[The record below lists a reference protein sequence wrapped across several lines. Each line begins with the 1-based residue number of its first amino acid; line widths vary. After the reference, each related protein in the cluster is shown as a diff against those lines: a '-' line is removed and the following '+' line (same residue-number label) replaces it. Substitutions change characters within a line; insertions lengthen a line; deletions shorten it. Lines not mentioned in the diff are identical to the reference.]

1 MIICNRNRR
10 TTMTE
15 NYIECIALTRQFRGK
30 NKTLT
35 AVGNINLGIRQND
48 LVLIKGRSGAGKS
61 TLLNL
66 MCGLI
71 KPTHGRVMID
81 NDCISELADDSLS
94 RLLSDKIGIIFQSF
108 NLLPTYTVFENIEIA
123 LIPKGVAR
131 SLIRENI
138 FTLLDQFNLK
148 DKADLMPSELSA
160 GQQQKVAIIRTLVKQ
175 PSIIFADE
183 PTGSVDEETAQE
195 ILDHLLYLKKEKKV
209 TLVIAT
215 HGNVPDIFADKVF
228 IIENGRIKG

>member
-1 MIICNRNRR
+1 ML
-10 TTMTE
+10 E
-15 NYIECIALTRQFRGK
+15 NYIECLSLTRQYKGK
-30 NKTLT
+30 NETLT
-35 AVGNINLGIRQND
+35 AVDNVNLRIRQND

-71 KPTHGRVMID
+71 KPTSGKVMID
-81 NDCISELADDSLS
+81 SDCITDLADDSLS
-94 RLLSDKIGIIFQSF
+94 RLLAEKIGIIFQSF

-123 LIPKGVAR
+123 LIPKGVDR

-138 FTLLDQFNLK
+138 FSLLGQFNLK

-160 GQQQKVAIIRTLVKQ
+160 GQQQKVAIIRSLVKL
-175 PSIIFADE
+175 PSVIFADE
-183 PTGSVDEETAQE
+183 PTGSVDDETATE
-195 ILDHLLYLKKEKKV
+195 ILEHLLYLKKEKQV

-215 HGNVPDIFADKVF
+215 HGNIPERMADNVF
-228 IIENGRIKG
+228 IIDKGRIKV